1 MNTES
6 GSALMPEVFLDDIAD
21 KPPVID
27 EGKLVLVEVSESLVR
42 FGKDSGE
49 PYLQLSLRVVDD
61 VEDEGAPLT
70 DRLPMPI
77 PRKDGETDKAYK
89 KRIDRRC
96 FRLKLAAIAFGV
108 KLAGG
113 KKGPELAE
121 AFVMRRAWCRTRLE
135 QDQRGQEQSRPD
147 AYYKE
152 SEKPSE

>member
-1 MNTES
+1 MSTETES
-6 GSALMPEVFLDDIAD
+6 ALAPEVFLDDIAD

-27 EGKLVLVEVSESLVR
+27 EGKLVLVEVAESMVR

-49 PYLQLSLRVVDD
+49 PYLQLNLRVVEDP
-61 VEDEGAPLT
+61 EDEGAPLT

-77 PRKDGETDKAYK
+77 PRKEGETDKAFK

-96 FRLKLAAIAFGV
+96 FRLKSAAVQFGV

-113 KKGPELAE
+113 KKPHELAE
-121 AFVMRRAWCRTRLE
+121 AFLMRRAWCRTRLE

-147 AYYKE
+147 TYYKE